1 MSKVSFVKCSKEQLE
16 KMVPIGERIKVE
28 ELWLTEDGK
37 IYFIKEEVDEL
48 EKLRRELL
56 EEFEIEKRPL

>member
-1 MSKVSFVKCSKEQLE
+1 M
-16 KMVPIGERIKVE
+16 E

-56 EEFEIEKRPL
+56 KEFEIEKRPL